1 MVGRLSSHQGAGK
14 HLCTINCLPEKTEKA
29 TMLANP
35 NQRVR
40 DIMDQIT
47 DQLIIDKM
55 DGVGR
60 ITFDNQARR
69 NALTYEMWQ
78 GIPVVMADFARD
90 DAVRVIVLAGA
101 GGKAFSAG
109 ADISQFAKQRSGEDA
124 VAIYDQAVSEAS
136 DALTQAKKPLIAQI
150 DGFCVGGGLGVAMCC
165 DLRLAADDSRF
176 AVPAAKLGLGYKIKG
191 LKILVDQVGPAA
203 AKEIFF
209 TARQFDAAE
218 ALQMGLVNRVLPAG
232 KLAAYVD
239 EYAAT
244 IAGNA
249 PLTVL
254 AAKTVVNEILKPS
267 TEQDLDLCQQVVYD
281 CFASEDYQEGRTAF
295 MEKRKPAFKGR

>member
-1 MVGRLSSHQGAGK
+1 
-14 HLCTINCLPEKTEKA
+14 
-29 TMLANP
+29 
-35 NQRVR
+35 
-40 DIMDQIT
+40 MDQIT
-47 DQLIIDKM
+47 DQLIIDKK

-78 GIPVVMADFARD
+78 GIPIVMADFADD

-109 ADISQFAKQRSGEDA
+109 ADISEFAKQRSGEDA
-124 VAIYDQAVSEAS
+124 VAIYDEAVSEATCALV
-136 DALTQAKKPLIAQI
+136 DARKPLIAKI
-150 DGFCVGGGLGVAMCC
+150 DGFCIGGGLGVAMTC
-165 DLRLAADDSRF
+165 DLRLAAADCRF
-176 AVPAAKLGLGYKIKG
+176 AVPAAKLGLGYKMKG

-218 ALQMGLVNRVLPAG
+218 ALQMGLVNRVVPPEE
-232 KLAAYVD
+232 LAAYVD
-239 EYAAT
+239 DYAAT
-244 IAGNA
+244 IAANA

-254 AAKTVVNEILKPS
+254 AAKTVIGEILKDADAR
-267 TEQDLDLCQQVVYD
+267 DLDLCKKVVDD
-281 CFASEDYQEGRTAF
+281 CFASEDYQEGRKAF
-295 MEKRKPAFKGR
+295 MEKRKPEFKGR